1 MWKEEKEEEEKKK
14 KEKNPAQN
22 QTEVPPVGDD
32 LTNSCLSPY
41 QNESIGFCYIYQHRQ
56 NSPTEQGR

>member
-1 MWKEEKEEEEKKK
+1 MWKMEEKKK

-32 LTNSCLSPY
+32 LTITSISKK
-41 QNESIGFCYIYQHRQ
+41 QN
-56 NSPTEQGR
+56 